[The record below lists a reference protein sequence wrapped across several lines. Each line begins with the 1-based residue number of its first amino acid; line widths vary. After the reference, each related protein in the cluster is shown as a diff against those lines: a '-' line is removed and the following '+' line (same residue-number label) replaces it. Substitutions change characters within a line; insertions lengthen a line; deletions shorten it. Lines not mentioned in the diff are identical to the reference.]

1 MAATVVSFPPN
12 PASVYRPMPLQ
23 VDRTDPS
30 GSAIA
35 WIKVADASDVS
46 TYGNGLQV
54 GQVFIQHATI
64 QGSVTMQSGQTLY
77 IYQNGGPYLG
87 VWTCINSWGTGTV
100 YTIIDAPAMGD
111 FTPSG
116 SPTSA
121 LRVYLD
127 NYTIL
132 VKLLVYTTPTGDPQ
146 QVVLRA
152 QPSDADGNTFVNVDV
167 VLRDYF
173 NYHIESF
180 IKPMPGVP
188 VQSAHGITAIFYRL
202 HVVEVYDSPDVD
214 MSDPFDGTHDI
225 HVDNVASASTLR
237 QAVNAVHPYAS
248 SVLDWTSADM
258 SAFKLDT
265 AGAACSL
272 LTMAPQVLVPLPGY
286 AGGPTLGRR
295 VLAAPG
301 DRMWLTALTSA
312 ADGWAVPSGVNL
324 LAYRIEPTASS
335 MGAIDVDIAG
345 PSAAVSVGFG
355 PDNIAAILGTATRY
369 AVWLNDENAPS
380 GAKRLCEPVEV
391 VIDTK
396 CREGRRP
403 FAWLNKLGGID
414 AHTFT
419 GREIYSTKVKRA
431 TVRKPYGAG
440 TGYDWRERTYRAE
453 PERTR
458 TVSTKPLPVEYRR
471 WLAEDMAE
479 SANVVAMDNGLA
491 CPVVLLTDEA
501 QGGSTMPVSSKPFTV
516 EYRLGVDNISQ
527 QA

>member
-1 MAATVVSFPPN
+1 MAATIVSFPPD
-12 PASVYRPMPLQ
+12 PASVYRPMPLH

-64 QGSVTMQSGQTLY
+64 QGSIAMQAGQTLH

-87 VWTCINSWGTGTV
+87 VWTCINSWGSGPY

-121 LRVYLD
+121 LRVYLN

-132 VKLLVYTTPTGDPQ
+132 VKLLVYTTPSGTPQ

-152 QPSDADGNTFVNVDV
+152 QPSDAAGNAYINVDV

-173 NYHIESF
+173 NYRIDSF
-180 IKPMPGVP
+180 IRPMGAVP

-214 MSDPFDGTHDI
+214 MSDPFDGTHDL
-225 HVDNVASASTLR
+225 HVDDIEDPQSFR
-237 QAVNAVHPYAS
+237 RAVNGVHPYANAG
-248 SVLDWTSADM
+248 VIDWTSPDMARFEVAASPRRIMTLAPRGEVHGPTAGQTGVKVMAEASDWMWFTLLTRPEDDMEVSGLSLVVLDM
-258 SAFKLDT
+258 SS
-265 AGAACSL
+265 GS
-272 LTMAPQVLVPLPGY
+272 P
-286 AGGPTLGRR
+286 
-295 VLAAPG
+295 VLAG
-301 DRMWLTALTSA
+301 SQSIALTGPHA
-312 ADGWAVPSGVNL
+312 AFAVGYGPANL
-324 LAYRIEPTASS
+324 VGT
-335 MGAIDVDIAG
+335 VAG
-345 PSAAVSVGFG
+345 RTKYV
-355 PDNIAAILGTATRY
+355 
-369 AVWLNDENAPS
+369 VWLADATTGTQLSEAIEVTVSLKCAEN
-380 GAKRLCEPVEV
+380 
-391 VIDTK
+391 
-396 CREGRRP
+396 RRP
-403 FAWLNKLGGID
+403 FAWLNKLGGVD

-419 GREIYSTKVKRA
+419 GREIYTSKVKRA
-431 TVRKPYGAG
+431 TVRKPYSTG
-440 TGYDWRERTYRAE
+440 TGYDWTERTYRAE

-479 SANVVAMDNGLA
+479 SANVVAMENGLV

-501 QGGSTMPVSSKPFTV
+501 QGGSTTPVSSKPFTV
-516 EYRLGVDNISQ
+516 EYRMGVDNLSQ

>member
-1 MAATVVSFPPN
+1 MAATVVSFPPD
-12 PASVYRPMPLQ
+12 PASVYRPMPLH

-64 QGSVTMQSGQTLY
+64 QGSVPMQAGQTLH

-132 VKLLVYTTPTGDPQ
+132 TKVLIYTTPTGDPQ

-152 QPSDADGNTFVNVDV
+152 QPSDAAGNAYVNVDV

-173 NYHIESF
+173 NYRIESF
-180 IKPMPGVP
+180 IKPMAGVP

-214 MSDPFDGTHDI
+214 MGDPFDGTHDI
-225 HVDNVASASTLR
+225 HVDDTGDIATMRV
-237 QAVNAVHPYAS
+237 AVNAVHPYAS
-248 SVLDWTSADM
+248 ALINWTNADM
-258 SAFKLDT
+258 SMFTVGSGGKVM
-265 AGAACSL
+265 SL
-272 LTMAPQVLVPLPGY
+272 APRGSVV
-286 AGGPTLGRR
+286 GPSTGMTG
-295 VLAAPG
+295 VKVMAAPG
-301 DRMWLTALTSA
+301 DWMWLTMLTDKDASWVTDCVLKGVYISGQDVLEEQQAALAAGINIDLSASA
-312 ADGWAVPSGVNL
+312 AFA
-324 LAYRIEPTASS
+324 
-335 MGAIDVDIAG
+335 
-345 PSAAVSVGFG
+345 VGFG
-355 PDNIAAILGTATRY
+355 PENLSALVGGMTAY
-369 AVWLNDENAPS
+369 SVWLTDSTTGAVISEVIEVSVDLKCKEN
-380 GAKRLCEPVEV
+380 
-391 VIDTK
+391 
-396 CREGRRP
+396 RRR

-431 TVRKPYGAG
+431 TVRKPYGPG
-440 TGYDWRERTYRAE
+440 TGYDWTERTYRAE

-471 WLAEDMAE
+471 WLAEDMGE
-479 SANVVAMDNGLA
+479 SANVVAMENGLA

-501 QGGSTMPVSSKPFTV
+501 QGGSTTPVSNKPFTV
-516 EYRLGVDNISQ
+516 EYRMGVDNLSQ

>member
-1 MAATVVSFPPN
+1 MAATIISFPPD
-12 PASVYRPMPLQ
+12 PASVYRPMPLHVRRTTPAGSQ
-23 VDRTDPS
+23 VV
-30 GSAIA
+30 

-46 TYGNGLQV
+46 THGNGLQV
-54 GQVFIQHATI
+54 GQVFMRHANVN
-64 QGSVTMQSGQTLY
+64 GAVPLMAGQTLH
-77 IYQNGGPYLG
+77 IYDDGGPYTG
-87 VWTCINSWGTGTV
+87 VWTCTNTWGTGPWYAV
-100 YTIIDAPAMGD
+100 IDAPSMGD
-111 FTPSG
+111 YTPTTG
-116 SPTSA
+116 A
-121 LRVYLD
+121 MRVWLD
-127 NYTIL
+127 HYTIL
-132 VKLLVYTTPTGDPQ
+132 VKLLIYTTPAGTPQ

-152 QPSDADGNTFVNVDV
+152 QPSDAVGNTFINVDV

-173 NYHIESF
+173 NHRIESF
-180 IKPMPGVP
+180 IKPMSGVP

-202 HVVEVYDSPDVD
+202 HVVELYDSPNVD

-248 SVLDWTSADM
+248 SVLDWTDADM

-265 AGAACSL
+265 GGAACSL
-272 LTMAPQVLVPLPGY
+272 LTMAPQVLVPLPSW
-286 AGGPTLGRR
+286 AGGPTPGRR
-295 VLAAPG
+295 VLASPG
-301 DRMWLTALTSA
+301 DWLWLTALTSA
-312 ADGWAVPSGVNL
+312 ADGWAVPSGVKL

-335 MGAIDVDIAG
+335 IGSIAVDIAG
-345 PSAAVSVGFG
+345 PSAAVAVGYG
-355 PDNIAAILGTATRY
+355 PGNIAAILGTATRY

-380 GAKRLCEPVEV
+380 GSKRLCEPVEV

-396 CREGRRP
+396 CGEGRRP

-471 WLAEDMAE
+471 WLAEDMGE
-479 SANVVAMDNGLA
+479 SANVLAMADGLA
-491 CPVVLLTDEA
+491 CPVILLSDEL
-501 QGGSTMPVSSKPFTV
+501 QGGDTSPVGHKPITV
-516 EYRLGVDNISQ
+516 SYRLGVDNLSQ

>member
-1 MAATVVSFPPN
+1 MAATVVSFPPD
-12 PASVYRPMPLQ
+12 PASVYRPMPLH

-35 WIKVADASDVS
+35 WIKVADATDVS

-64 QGSVTMQSGQTLY
+64 HGSVPMQAGQTLH

-87 VWTCINSWGTGTV
+87 VWKCINSWGSSTV

-127 NYTIL
+127 NYAIL
-132 VKLLVYTTPTGDPQ
+132 TKVLIYTDPTGTPQ

-152 QPSDADGNTFVNVDV
+152 QPSDAAGNAIINVDV

-173 NYHIESF
+173 NYRIESF

-214 MSDPFDGTHDI
+214 MGDPFDGTHDV
-225 HVDNVASASTLR
+225 HVDSTASPSTFR
-237 QAVNAVHPYAS
+237 VAVNAVHPYAAKNIN
-248 SVLDWTSADM
+248 W
-258 SAFKLDT
+258 
-265 AGAACSL
+265 GAADL
-272 LTMAPQVLVPLPGY
+272 APYRLVGGYTQNKVLTMAPRGNVMTDMGAVPGTKMMATPVDTMWMTML
-286 AGGPTLGRR
+286 TT
-295 VLAAPG
+295 AAN
-301 DRMWLTALTSA
+301 
-312 ADGWAVPSGVNL
+312 GWAVPGQIFMVV
-324 LAYRIEPTASS
+324 Y
-335 MGAIDVDIAG
+335 DVDAHAYITSVPVALAG
-345 PSAAVSVGFG
+345 PYAAFSVGFG
-355 PDNIAAILGTATRY
+355 PQNIYPYVANVRRY
-369 AVWLNDENAPS
+369 SVWLNNEAAES
-380 GAKRLCEPVEV
+380 GAARITEPIEV
-391 VIDTK
+391 TIDAACK
-396 CREGRRP
+396 ENRRP

-440 TGYDWRERTYRAE
+440 TGYDWTERTYRAE

-458 TVSTKPLPVEYRR
+458 TISTKPLPVEYRR
-471 WLAEDMAE
+471 WLSEDMAE
-479 SANVVAMDNGLA
+479 SANVLAMVEGMA

-516 EYRLGVDNISQ
+516 EYRLGVDNLSQ